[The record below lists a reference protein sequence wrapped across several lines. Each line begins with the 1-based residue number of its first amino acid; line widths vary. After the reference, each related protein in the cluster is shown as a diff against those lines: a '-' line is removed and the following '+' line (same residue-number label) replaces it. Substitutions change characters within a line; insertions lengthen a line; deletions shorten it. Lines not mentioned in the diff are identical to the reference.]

1 LAGKRLDIYAEQ
13 IKNHHEGVP
22 LNILVTGGAGFIA
35 SHITDA
41 YIADGHNVIIVD
53 NLSSGVREN
62 INPKAKF
69 YHLDIRS
76 EKLEDVFQKEKIDVV
91 NHHAAQM
98 DVRRS
103 VADPKFDASVNVLGG
118 INLFESACRH
128 RVKKIIF
135 SSTGGAI
142 YGEQDYFPADEEH
155 PLRPLSPYGITKL
168 CTEKYLFFYKAVYG
182 MNHVILRYANVYG
195 PRQNPH
201 GEAGVVA
208 IFCNKMLRGE
218 QPVINGDGKQ
228 TRDYTFIGDVVKANL
243 LALKSEGSS
252 IYNIGT
258 SVENDVNTL
267 FFELRKHLNPSCPE
281 QHAPAK
287 AGEQQRSVITAR
299 KIEQE
304 LGWRPSVQLDEGLL
318 LTAEYFKKKTNSSK

>member
-1 LAGKRLDIYAEQ
+1 
-13 IKNHHEGVP
+13 

-41 YIADGHNVIIVD
+41 YIAEGHNVIIVD
-53 NLSSGVREN
+53 NLSGGVLEN

-69 YHLDIRS
+69 YQLDIRS

-91 NHHAAQM
+91 NHLAAQM

-103 VADPKFDASVNVLGG
+103 VSDPKFDASVNVLGG
-118 INLFESACRH
+118 LNIFESARKH

-142 YGEQDYFPADEEH
+142 YGEQDYFPANEEH

-182 MNHVILRYANVYG
+182 IHHVILRYANVYG

-208 IFCNKMLRGE
+208 IFCNKMLKGE

-228 TRDYTFIGDVVKANL
+228 TRDYTFVGDIVKANL
-243 LALKSEGSS
+243 LALTYDGSN

-258 SVENDVNTL
+258 GIESDVNKL
-267 FFELRKHLNPSCPE
+267 FLELRSHLNPLCPE
-281 QHAPAK
+281 QHALAK
-287 AGEQQRSVITAR
+287 AGEQQRSVISYK
-299 KIEQE
+299 KIEDE
-304 LGWRPSVQLDEGLL
+304 LGWKPTVQLEEGLR
-318 LTAEYFKKKTNSSK
+318 LTAEYFRKKYSEAKDVQ

>member
-1 LAGKRLDIYAEQ
+1 
-13 IKNHHEGVP
+13 
-22 LNILVTGGAGFIA
+22 LNILITGGAGFIA
-35 SHITDA
+35 SHIADA
-41 YIADGHNVIIVD
+41 HIAEGHHVVIVD
-53 NLSSGVREN
+53 NLSGGVLEN
-62 INPKAKF
+62 INPKAVF
-69 YHLDIRS
+69 YQLDIRS
-76 EKLEDVFQKEKIDVV
+76 EKLEDVFQKEKIDIV

-118 INLFESACRH
+118 LNLFESARKH

-155 PLRPLSPYGITKL
+155 PMRPLSPYGITKL

-182 MNHVILRYANVYG
+182 IDHVILRYANVYG

-208 IFCNKMLRGE
+208 IFCNKMLKGE
-218 QPVINGDGKQ
+218 KPLINGDGKQ
-228 TRDYTFIGDVVKANL
+228 TRDYTYVDDVVKANL
-243 LALKSEGSS
+243 LALKHNGSA
-252 IYNIGT
+252 IYNVGT
-258 SVENDVNTL
+258 SIESDVKKL
-267 FFELRKHLNPSCPE
+267 FYELRNHLNPSCPE

-287 AGEQQRSVITAR
+287 AGEQQRSVISFK

-304 LGWRPSVQLDEGLL
+304 LGWHPTVQLDEGLR
-318 LTAEYFKKKTNSSK
+318 LTAEYFKKKISQPK